1 MRSIFTRLIPVL
13 AASFATFSLSACGG
27 GGSSSVAPPDPD
39 PPPPGDPPVISVQQ
53 VFTSLSFNQPLAML
67 QAPGDD
73 SQWFVVERPGRIAT
87 FPNAADPAAGDVET
101 FADLTA
107 TVNANPGEGGL
118 LGMAFH
124 PEFSTN
130 GQVFL
135 SYTRGNLESV
145 VSRFVVDGSTGRLD
159 TGSGDEILVVPQPNT
174 NHNGGNIVFGPDGF
188 LYVGFGDG
196 GGSGDPGENGQ
207 DTTNVLGTIVR
218 IDVDGAAPYA
228 IPPDN
233 PFAGNSECMNGSGT
247 MDCPEIFAHGFRNPW
262 RFSFDRDTG
271 ELWAGDVGQAAWE
284 EIDRVEISMNYGW
297 DEREGAHCFEPPS
310 GCDTNNV
317 DPITEYDHGLGSSV
331 TGGYVY
337 RGDDFPDLQ
346 GFYLFGDF
354 GSGRVWSV
362 PFDSPIGTQPDLLVD
377 TALGISSFAES
388 NDGELFV
395 LDFGGGTI
403 HRVIGN

>member
-1 MRSIFTRLIPVL
+1 
-13 AASFATFSLSACGG
+13 
-27 GGSSSVAPPDPD
+27 
-39 PPPPGDPPVISVQQ
+39 
-53 VFTSLSFNQPLAML
+53 
-67 QAPGDD
+67 
-73 SQWFVVERPGRIAT
+73 
-87 FPNAADPAAGDVET
+87 
-101 FADLTA
+101 
-107 TVNANPGEGGL
+107 
-118 LGMAFH
+118 MAFH
-124 PEFSTN
+124 PDFENS
-130 GQVFL
+130 GEVYL
-135 SYTRGNLESV
+135 SYTRSTPIESV
-145 VSRFVVDGSTGRLD
+145 VSCFTVDSASGELD
-159 TGSGDEILVVPQPNT
+159 TDSEELVLSIPQPNT
-174 NHNGGNIVFGPDGF
+174 NHNGGNIAFGPDGL
-188 LYVGFGDG
+188 LYIGFGDG
-196 GGSGDPGENGQ
+196 GGAGDPDENGQ

-218 IDVDGAAPYA
+218 IDVGGAGNYV
-228 IPPDN
+228 IPADN

-247 MDCPEIFAHGFRNPW
+247 MACPEIFAYGFRNPW

-317 DPITEYDHGLGSSV
+317 DPITEYDHSLGSSV

-354 GSGRVWSV
+354 GSGRIWSV
-362 PFDSPIGTQPDLLVD
+362 PFDSPVGTEPDLLVD

>member
-1 MRSIFTRLIPVL
+1 MRAITSRITAVIAV
-13 AASFATFSLSACGG
+13 ASALGACGG
-27 GGSSSVAPPDPD
+27 GGSSNFEPPPDPQ
-39 PPPPGDPPVISVQQ
+39 PPPLGDPPAIGVQQ
-53 VFTSLSFNQPLAML
+53 VFTSLAFDQPLAML
-67 QAPGDD
+67 QALGDD
-73 SQWFVVERPGRIAT
+73 SQWFVVERGGRIAL
-87 FPNAADPAAGDVET
+87 FPNVADPAAGDIVT
-101 FADLTA
+101 FADLTT

-130 GQVFL
+130 DEVFL

-145 VSRFVVDGSTGRLD
+145 VSRFKVDASTGLLD
-159 TGSGDEILVVPQPNT
+159 MASEQIILLVPQPNT
-174 NHNGGNIVFGPDGF
+174 NHNGGNLAFGPDGL

-196 GGSGDPGENGQ
+196 GGAGDPGENGQ

-218 IDVDGAAPYA
+218 IDIDGAAPYD

-233 PFAGNSECMNGSGT
+233 PFAGNTECMNGSGT
-247 MDCPEIFAHGFRNPW
+247 MDCPEIFAYGFRNPW

-271 ELWAGDVGQAAWE
+271 ELWAGDVGQNNWE
-284 EIDRVEISMNYGW
+284 EIDRVEISMDYGW
-297 DEREGAHCFEPPS
+297 NDREGAHCFEPPT
-310 GCDTNNV
+310 GCDTDSV

-337 RGDDFPDLQ
+337 RGEDFPGLQ

-354 GSGRVWSV
+354 GSGRIWSV
-362 PFDSPIGTQPDLLVD
+362 PFDSPIGTPPDLLTD
-377 TALGISSFAES
+377 TALSISSFAES
-388 NDGELFV
+388 NDGELFA

-403 HRVIGN
+403 HRIVEN